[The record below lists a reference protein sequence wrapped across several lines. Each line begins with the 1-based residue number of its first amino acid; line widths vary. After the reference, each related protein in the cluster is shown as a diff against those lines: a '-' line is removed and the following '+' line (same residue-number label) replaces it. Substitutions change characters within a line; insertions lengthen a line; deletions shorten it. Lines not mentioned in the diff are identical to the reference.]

1 MKNWI
6 SKLFLGLVVFVL
18 AIDANAQRDRLISDV
33 QGEKNV
39 SQYEGQTARLMG
51 IVTAR
56 TRSGFFI
63 QTPDDK
69 TDNNPKT
76 SEGIYVFTKTE
87 PSAEATIGN
96 LVSVTGFIEE
106 FRPKAEPLSLPITE
120 LSMQKGRDIIQV
132 VSKNNP
138 LPKPII
144 LTTAD
149 FSSGVI
155 DALEKYEGMRV
166 SVETMTVVA
175 PTDGRIDGKNATSES
190 NGVFYGVLK
199 GFPRPFREPGIEIY
213 DYVLLND
220 KDKEK
225 LKKDFPKIPLFDN
238 NPERLRVESTAQLG
252 AQAIDVSAFAEVK
265 NLTGVLH
272 YAYRAYTIY
281 VDADNKPTV
290 SGFVKAVPMPDTNDR
305 QFSVAGMNL
314 ENFFDGEDDPA
325 IKEDIVTTE
334 AFNKRMK
341 KISMAIRD
349 YMKMPDVIGV
359 TEAENLAA
367 LKRLAQK
374 INDYATASGKPN
386 PKYEA
391 YLIEGND
398 GRGIDS
404 GFLVKSARVKVVE
417 VKQLGK
423 DDKFTNPKSKD
434 EDNLND
440 RPPLVLRASIED
452 AKTNQPFEFTIVV
465 NHLKS
470 FLGVDDPKDGGARVR
485 LKRKL
490 QAEFL
495 AKFVQE
501 RQKANTDERIIVLG
515 DFNAYQFNDGIG
527 DSIGTIKGTPAP
539 KEAVMNASEDFVN
552 PDLTNLVDL
561 IKPDQRYSY
570 IFDGNAQV
578 LDHILINEP
587 MKKHINGFGYA
598 RLNADFPEIYRNDD
612 TRAERFSDH
621 DAAVAYFTFDELVNT
636 QTKPTPTPSPSV
648 EKSDDLKFEERYVGG
663 NGPPKLFIGNKTER
677 TLYLTIGENKYI
689 IEPNQTVT
697 IILEPKAYN
706 YLKTG
711 HNLICSLKT
720 T

>member
-6 SKLFLGLVVFVL
+6 SKLFLGLTFLGL

-39 SQYEGQTARLMG
+39 SQYENQTARLTG

-76 SEGIYVFTKTE
+76 SEGVFVFTKTE

-96 LVSVTGFIEE
+96 LVSVTGFIDE
-106 FRPKAEPLSLPITE
+106 FRPKTEPLSLPITE
-120 LSMQKGRDIIQV
+120 LSMKKGTDIIQV

-175 PTDGRIDGKNATSES
+175 PTNGRIDGKNATSES

-199 GFPRPFREPGIEIY
+199 GMPRPFREPGIEIY
-213 DYVLLND
+213 EYVLLND

-252 AQAIDVSAFAEVK
+252 GQAIDTTAFAEIK
-265 NLTGVLH
+265 NLTGILH

-290 SGFVKAVPMPDTNDR
+290 SGSVKAMPLPDMNDR

-314 ENFFDGEDDPA
+314 ENFFDDEDDPA

-334 AFNKRMK
+334 AFTKRMK

-349 YMKMPDVIGV
+349 YMKIPDVIGIIE
-359 TEAENLAA
+359 TENLAA

-374 INDYATASGKPN
+374 INDDAAASGKPN

-391 YLIEGND
+391 YLIDGND

-404 GFLVKSARVKVVE
+404 GFLVKSSRVKVVE

-423 DDKFTNPKSKD
+423 DDKFKNPKGD
-434 EDNLND
+434 EDTLND
-440 RPPLVLRASIED
+440 RPPLMLRALIDD
-452 AKTNQPFEFTIVV
+452 AKTGKPFEFTVVV

-501 RQKANTDERIIVLG
+501 RQTANADERIILLG

-527 DSIGTIKGTPAP
+527 DSIGTIKGTPVP
-539 KEAVMNASEDFVN
+539 KEAVMNASEDLVN

-561 IKPDQRYSY
+561 IKADQRYSY
-570 IFDGNAQV
+570 SFDGNAQV
-578 LDHILINEP
+578 LDHILVNAA

-621 DAAVAYFTFDELVNT
+621 DAAVAYFTFDDLTSAKQE
-636 QTKPTPTPSPSV
+636 
-648 EKSDDLKFEERYVGG
+648 EKST
-663 NGPPKLFIGNKTER
+663 PKN
-677 TLYLTIGENKYI
+677 
-689 IEPNQTVT
+689 
-697 IILEPKAYN
+697 
-706 YLKTG
+706 
-711 HNLICSLKT
+711 
-720 T
+720 

>member
-120 LSMQKGRDIIQV
+120 LSMKKGTDIIQV
-132 VSKNNP
+132 VSKNNL

-314 ENFFDGEDDPA
+314 ENFFDDEDDPA

-349 YMKMPDVIGV
+349 YMKMPDVIGI
-359 TEAENLAA
+359 TEA
-367 LKRLAQK
+367 
-374 INDYATASGKPN
+374 
-386 PKYEA
+386 
-391 YLIEGND
+391 
-398 GRGIDS
+398 
-404 GFLVKSARVKVVE
+404 
-417 VKQLGK
+417 
-423 DDKFTNPKSKD
+423 
-434 EDNLND
+434 
-440 RPPLVLRASIED
+440 
-452 AKTNQPFEFTIVV
+452 
-465 NHLKS
+465 
-470 FLGVDDPKDGGARVR
+470 
-485 LKRKL
+485 
-490 QAEFL
+490 
-495 AKFVQE
+495 
-501 RQKANTDERIIVLG
+501 
-515 DFNAYQFNDGIG
+515 
-527 DSIGTIKGTPAP
+527 
-539 KEAVMNASEDFVN
+539 
-552 PDLTNLVDL
+552 
-561 IKPDQRYSY
+561 
-570 IFDGNAQV
+570 
-578 LDHILINEP
+578 
-587 MKKHINGFGYA
+587 
-598 RLNADFPEIYRNDD
+598 
-612 TRAERFSDH
+612 
-621 DAAVAYFTFDELVNT
+621 
-636 QTKPTPTPSPSV
+636 
-648 EKSDDLKFEERYVGG
+648 
-663 NGPPKLFIGNKTER
+663 
-677 TLYLTIGENKYI
+677 
-689 IEPNQTVT
+689 
-697 IILEPKAYN
+697 
-706 YLKTG
+706 
-711 HNLICSLKT
+711 
-720 T
+720 